1 MQTITT
7 EGLPRQEQ
15 GSRAAH
21 RLRREGWVPAAL
33 YGRGGPRLFKVK
45 NTVAEKIVFTSQA
58 YLVEIHMGDFRQ
70 TALLREYQL
79 HPVHDYI
86 MHLDFW
92 GVAPEDE
99 VTVSL
104 PIRLVGTAEG
114 VQMGGKL
121 VPLLRRL
128 KVRGRVQELP
138 DAIEIDITPLKL
150 GKSLIAG
157 KVSIPNLTIIT
168 PGDAAIARIEI
179 PRALRTQQG

>member
-1 MQTITT
+1 MQSIII
-7 EGLPRQEQ
+7 EGVLREEK
-15 GSRAAH
+15 GSQAAR

-33 YGRGGPRLFKVK
+33 YGRSGPVSFKVK
-45 NTVAEKIVFTSQA
+45 ATHAQKLVFTSQA
-58 YLVEIHMGDFRQ
+58 YLVHLQIGDLRQ

-79 HPVHDYI
+79 HPVHDYLL
-86 MHLDFW
+86 HLDFW
-92 GVAPEDE
+92 GVSAEDE

-104 PIRLVGTAEG
+104 PVRLVGTAEG

-128 KVRGRVQELP
+128 KVRGQVQNLP
-138 DAIEIDITPLKL
+138 PTIEIDITSLKL
-150 GKSLIAG
+150 GKSLTAS
-157 KVSIPNLTIIT
+157 KVAIPNLTIIT

>member
-1 MQTITT
+1 MQTITL
-7 EGLPRQEQ
+7 EGFPREEH
-15 GSRAAH
+15 GSRACR

-33 YGRGGPRLFKVK
+33 YGRGGPRSFKVK
-45 NTVAEKIVFTSQA
+45 HTAAEKIVFTPHT
-58 YLVEIHMGDFRQ
+58 YLVELHIEDLRQ

-86 MHLDFW
+86 LHLDFW

-99 VTVSL
+99 VVVSL
-104 PIRLVGTAEG
+104 PIRLVGTAQG

-128 KVRGRVQELP
+128 KVRGRVQDLP
-138 DAIEIDITPLKL
+138 DAIEIDVTPLQL

-157 KVSIPNLTIIT
+157 KVSIPNLLILT
-168 PGDAAIARIEI
+168 PPDAAIARIEI

>member
-1 MQTITT
+1 MQSIVV
-7 EGLPRQEQ
+7 EGVLREAE
-15 GSRAAH
+15 GSRAAR

-33 YGRGGPRLFKVK
+33 YGRGGPVSFQVK
-45 NTVAEKIVFTSQA
+45 ATLAQKLVFTPYA
-58 YLVEIHMGDFRQ
+58 YLVELHIGDLRQ

-86 MHLDFW
+86 LHLDFW
-92 GVAPEDE
+92 GVSPEDE

-128 KVRGRVQELP
+128 KVRARVQDLP
-138 DAIEIDITPLKL
+138 EAIDIDISSLKL
-150 GKSLIAG
+150 GKSLTAG
-157 KVSIPNLTIIT
+157 KVSIPGLIIVT